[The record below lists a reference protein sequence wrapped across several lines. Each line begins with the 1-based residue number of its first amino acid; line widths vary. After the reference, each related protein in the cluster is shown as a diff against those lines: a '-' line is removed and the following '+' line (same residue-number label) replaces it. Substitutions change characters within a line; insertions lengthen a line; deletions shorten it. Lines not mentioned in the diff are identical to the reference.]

1 MPGFVGT
8 TVPAWI
14 DEAVDGGLRTVCLY
28 GSNITDRAQTHR
40 LCRSLRG
47 ISTSLLIAVDE
58 EGGDVTRLHFPSG
71 SPEPGNAVLGRL
83 DDVASTR
90 RSAARIGADLA
101 AYGIGL
107 DLAPVV
113 DVNSAD
119 DNPVIGTR
127 SFGADPEVVARHTV
141 AYVEGLA
148 TQSVAACAKHF
159 PGHGDTH
166 TDSHLDQ
173 PVVLADLDTLHR
185 RELVPFRAAIEAGVA
200 TVMTS
205 HILVPALDPSAPA
218 TFSEPILQVVLREE
232 LGFTGVVVT
241 DALDMAGASATQG
254 IPTAAVRALAAG
266 ADLLC
271 LGSDTTPEGY
281 AAVLDAIVAAVDAG
295 VLDPRRLQDAAVRV
309 AALADVH
316 SLAVGDSQP
325 AAGALPSPTARAD
338 VASAT
343 IAGTFSVSPS
353 LAAWRAGTGPVAI
366 VQVDTRANLAVGPTN
381 WGPAALGATIDPG
394 QVPTDARV
402 AVVGRGIGVDHP
414 ARAAAAAYGASGHPV
429 VLVECGWPFGD
440 VDVDVDVATYSGSL
454 SVAAALVELLTT
466 SPREALVQPC

>member
-1 MPGFVGT
+1 MPGFIGT

-14 DEAVDGGLRTVCLY
+14 ADAVGDGLRSVCLY
-28 GSNITDRAQTHR
+28 GSNIADRAQTHR
-40 LCRSLRG
+40 LCRSLRDL
-47 ISTSLLIAVDE
+47 SRSLLIAVDE
-58 EGGDVTRLHFPSG
+58 EGGDVTRLHFPTG

-83 DDVASTR
+83 DDLDVTR

-107 DLAPVV
+107 DIAPVV

-127 SFGADPEVVARHTV
+127 SFGADPDAVARHTV

-148 TQSVAACAKHF
+148 TRSVAACAKHF

-166 TDSHLDQ
+166 TDSHLEQ
-173 PVVLADLDTLHR
+173 PHVLADLDTVHR
-185 RELVPFRAAIEAGVA
+185 RELAPFRAAIAAGVP

-218 TFSEPILQVVLREE
+218 TFSERILQEVLRAE
-232 LGFTGVVVT
+232 LGFTGVIVT

-254 IPTAAVRALAAG
+254 IPTAAVRALVAG

-271 LGSDTTPEGY
+271 LGSETTAQAY

-295 VLDPRRLQDAAVRV
+295 LLDRRRLEDAAARVATLADTYSLPLAAVRRPV
-309 AALADVH
+309 ETLPSPSARTDLARDRIAGAFAVRPSLDVWR
-316 SLAVGDSQP
+316 
-325 AAGALPSPTARAD
+325 ALPS
-338 VASAT
+338 
-343 IAGTFSVSPS
+343 
-353 LAAWRAGTGPVAI
+353 PVAI
-366 VQVDTRANLAVGPTN
+366 VQVDTHANLAVGPTR
-381 WGPAALGATIDPG
+381 WGPAALGACTDPSE
-394 QVPTDARV
+394 VPADARV
-402 AVVGRGIGVDHP
+402 AVVGRGIGAEHP
-414 ARAAAAAYGASGHPV
+414 ARTAAAAFRGAGHAV

-440 VDVDVDVATYSGSL
+440 VDVATYSGSL
-454 SVAAALVELLTT
+454 PVAAALIDLLTS
-466 SPREALVQPC
+466 SPRETLAQQC